1 MFASLN
7 FKRTIMK
14 LYLKKLLENLKEWFI
29 ASNRWLHLMAGWGV
43 FIIMAFAIGI
53 WEQEPKTAPVIV
65 GAYLATLFVM
75 LALEVKDKAKSGKFD
90 WKDINAGML
99 LANICMII
107 FLFTLL
113 F

>member
-1 MFASLN
+1 
-7 FKRTIMK
+7 MK

-75 LALEVKDKAKSGKFD
+75 LALEFKDKAKSGKFD

>member
-1 MFASLN
+1 
-7 FKRTIMK
+7 MK

-29 ASNRWLHLMAGWGV
+29 VSNRWLHLMAGWGV

-53 WEQEPKTAPVIV
+53 WEQVPNAASVIV
-65 GAYLATLFVM
+65 GSYVATLFVM
-75 LALEVKDKAKSGKFD
+75 LALEIKDKAKGGVFD

-107 FLFTLL
+107 FLFTLI